1 MAEKSKS
8 NSRFSLTQ
16 RVHRAYPSLPEG
28 EKKVADIILSR
39 PGDLAVWTA
48 SELATLT
55 GVSNATVSRLFRRLE
70 YSSFEEARLA
80 SRQLRA
86 QGSPLY
92 LYEDH
97 DTTISRPKFLSDQV
111 RSETALVEASLTELN
126 PVTVKEVAERLATA
140 KRVRFAGFR
149 NSRILAEYGCA
160 TLRPFRNDVE
170 LMNYSTETLADGIAG
185 LGAKDVAFIV
195 GLRRRPAFF
204 TDFVKAVASTGA
216 DIILISDY
224 SIREAPAH
232 AKWNVSCGVET
243 PQLVDSY
250 LGVMAVIRALSLAT
264 INRLGTEGRKYLTE
278 IERLHENMSELE

>member
-1 MAEKSKS
+1 MAENPKS
-8 NSRFSLTQ
+8 NPRSSLTQ
-16 RVHRAYPSLPEG
+16 RVHQAYSGLPDG
-28 EKKVADIILSR
+28 EKKVADYILSR
-39 PGDLAVWTA
+39 PGDLATWTA
-48 SELATLT
+48 SELAALT
-55 GVSNATVSRLFRRLE
+55 GVSNATVSRLFRRLG
-70 YSSFEEARLA
+70 YSSFEEARRS

-92 LYEDH
+92 LYEDR
-97 DTTISRPKFLSDQV
+97 DTTINRSGFLSDQV
-111 RSETALVEASLTELN
+111 RSETALVEASLTGLN

-140 KRVRFAGFR
+140 RRVRFAGFR

-160 TLRPFRNDVE
+160 TLRPFRKDVE

-185 LGAKDVAFIV
+185 LEPNDVAFII

-216 DIILISDY
+216 DILLISDN

-232 AKWNVSCGVET
+232 AKWNVHCGVES